1 MLGATCCPAP
11 LPESRGYGGL
21 PYGLNVRSDPIQN
34 PIREVTPMD
43 LRRFLSG
50 LTVLASI
57 VLILS
62 DQALAQ
68 TPKRGGTLR
77 VSYGNE
83 IANLDF
89 HTAPGYE
96 MMWVAMNVGCGLVNI
111 TPDGKFVGDAA
122 ESWQVSS
129 DGLLYTF
136 KLKKNVLF
144 HDGTKVDGAAVK
156 FSIERLMDPATGSG
170 MRTFYEAVHSVEV
183 LDPQTVQIRLKHPYA
198 FMLHMLAG
206 YRTGLILYSPAAT
219 QKFTVDD
226 RKQGKPG
233 AVVGCG
239 PFKLVEWVKG
249 SHLVMDRFDKY
260 FEPGLPYLDRVMIR
274 VIKDPITEMAAF
286 KAGEI
291 DFIASFSPEH
301 VDTMKAQNPRAL
313 IMTGKETTP
322 MLATL
327 KVTVPKDGKPM
338 SKDRAPHPIFS
349 DIRMRKAVGC
359 YGIDRKEIV
368 KIAFK
373 GQATP
378 WVGIIPPGTLDTVDV
393 THLCPYDP
401 AKAKALLA
409 EAGYGPQKPL
419 TFELMTNTE
428 KSVFNVIATVI
439 KEQMSR
445 IGVTANIRLVDKVS
459 WMNMATQDGPFD
471 MYVEDLASLFT
482 VDQNSYLSATTAS
495 WNHSRHTDTKVDEYY
510 ARYARE
516 LDPAKRKAIAREFQ
530 EFSADKLYWNT
541 ISGSPFYQVAQPW
554 MKDYVYQAEF
564 KLLYRKVWLDK

>member
-1 MLGATCCPAP
+1 MLSRP
-11 LPESRGYGGL
+11 L
-21 PYGLNVRSDPIQN
+21 
-34 PIREVTPMD
+34 
-43 LRRFLSG
+43 
-50 LTVLASI
+50 LASLI
-57 VLILS
+57 VMVATLTGTIAAPPS
-62 DQALAQ
+62 ADAQA
-68 TPKRGGTLR
+68 PKRGGTLR

-83 IANLDF
+83 IAHLDF

-96 MMWVAMNVGCGLVNI
+96 MMWVAMNIGCGLVNI

-122 ESWQVSS
+122 ESWQISP
-129 DGLLYTF
+129 DALLYTF
-136 KLKKNVLF
+136 KLRKDVLF
-144 HDGTKVDGAAVK
+144 HDGTKVDAAAVK
-156 FSIERLMDPATGSG
+156 FSIDHLMDPATKSG
-170 MRTFYEAVHSVEV
+170 MRTFYDAVHSVEV
-183 LDPQTVQIRLKHPYA
+183 LDPLTVQIRLKQPYA
-198 FMLHMLAG
+198 FMLHMLAA
-206 YRTGLILYSPAAT
+206 YRTGLVLYSPVAT
-219 QKFTVDD
+219 QKYSVDD

-239 PFKLVEWVKG
+239 PFRLVEWVKG
-249 SHLVMDRFDKY
+249 SHLVMERFDKY
-260 FEPGLPYLDRVMIR
+260 FVPGLPYLDRVMIR
-274 VIKDPITEMAAF
+274 VIKDPVTEMAAF

-301 VDTMKAQNPRAL
+301 VDTLRAHNPKAQ

-322 MLATL
+322 MLAAM

-338 SKDRAPHPIFS
+338 SKERVPHPLFG
-349 DIRMRKAVGC
+349 DLRVRKAIGC

-393 THLCPYDP
+393 THLCPYDQAR
-401 AKAKALLA
+401 AKTLLA

-445 IGVTANIRLVDKVS
+445 IGVTANIRLVDKVT
-459 WMNMATQDGPFD
+459 WMTAANQDGPWD
-471 MYVEDLASLFT
+471 MYVEDLLSLLTLDSNAF
-482 VDQNSYLSATTAS
+482 LSSTPAS
-495 WNHSRHTDTKVDEYY
+495 WNHTRHTDTKVDDYY

-516 LDPAKRKAIAREFQ
+516 MDPVKRKAIAKEFQ
-530 EFSADKLYWNT
+530 EFSADRLYWNT
-541 ISGSPFYQVAQPW
+541 ISGSPFYMVAQPW
-554 MKDYVYQAEF
+554 MKGYVYNAEF
-564 KLLYRKVWLDK
+564 EVHYHKVWLDK